1 MVTPNTQQPNSG
13 GVDKSADGASL
24 KPMRRVSAIL
34 MGAGLLLAGQAG
46 AAPQVGVVST
56 SWELDLA
63 FHDPQR
69 ISVRLPGD
77 ARETTFWYLLYSVT
91 NDAGR
96 DVEFYPTF
104 DIVTDKLDVIEGGYG
119 ISPSVYDAIKARHKK
134 VYPFFV
140 DPKRVFGS
148 LLQGEDNA
156 VTSAVAFKR
165 LPPEVNGFTVFIG
178 GLSGEIVKVVNRTF
192 DAKLPESKDN
202 QRVFTLRKSLAIS
215 YDIPGDVQTRR
226 QATPVRTKQ
235 EWVLR

>member
-1 MVTPNTQQPNSG
+1 
-13 GVDKSADGASL
+13 
-24 KPMRRVSAIL
+24 MRGMLTIL
-34 MGAGLLLAGQAG
+34 MGGGLLLGGEAG
-46 AAPQVGVVST
+46 AAPEVGVVST
-56 SWELDLA
+56 SWELELA

-77 ARETTFWYLLYSVT
+77 ARETTFWYLLYTVT
-91 NDAGR
+91 NNTGR

-119 ISPSVYDAIKARHKK
+119 ISPSVYDAIEARHKK

-140 DPKRVFGS
+140 EPKRVFGS

-165 LPPEVNGFTVFIG
+165 LPAEVNHITVFIG
-178 GLSGEIVKVVNRTF
+178 GLSGEIVRVANRTF
-192 DAKLPESKDN
+192 KAKLAESKKN

-215 YDIPGDVQTRR
+215 YDIPGDVETRR
-226 QATPVRTKQ
+226 RATPVRTNQ